1 MFRTAII
8 RKMIYSVLYSI
19 HNSDNILVCAT
30 SHSDLYFQS
39 HRCSSGDVPF

>member
-19 HNSDNILVCAT
+19 HNSDILVCAT